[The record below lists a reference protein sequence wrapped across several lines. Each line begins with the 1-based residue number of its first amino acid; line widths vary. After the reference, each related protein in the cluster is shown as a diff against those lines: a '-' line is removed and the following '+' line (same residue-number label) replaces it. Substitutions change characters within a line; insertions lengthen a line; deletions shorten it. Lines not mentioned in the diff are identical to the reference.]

1 MITKENFEATVGTK
15 QVSLFELRNGKGMK
29 LSVTNF
35 GARVVELWVSDK
47 KGDFKDIVLGYDRI
61 DKYLNNKGE
70 RFLGA
75 VCGRF
80 ANRIGKGCF
89 SIGEKEYHLPLNNN
103 GQTLHGGLKG
113 FDSVVW
119 DVIAVNDTQIK
130 FRYVSADMEEGF
142 PGTLQVDMCYELT
155 EDNEFRITYKGM
167 TDMPT
172 HINLTH
178 HSFFN
183 LKGEGMGCIN
193 NHILQINGSA
203 YLPVDKVLIPFG
215 TCESVV
221 NTPMDFLKPTSIGCR
236 LDKPFS
242 QLEIAGGYDHCWVLD
257 RNGND
262 NIQLAATVWEPVS
275 GRCMEVWTDQPGLQF
290 YGGNFFDRK
299 TPSKNGRSSYEYRG
313 AFALETQHFPD
324 TPNQPSFPSTL
335 LIPNNEYRHT
345 CIYKFFTEV

>member
-1 MITKENFEATVGTK
+1 MITKERFEATIGGKRVFLIMLCN
-15 QVSLFELRNGKGMK
+15 SNGIKM
-29 LSVTNF
+29 SVTNF
-35 GARVVELWVSDK
+35 GARVVELWVPDK
-47 KGDFKDIVLGYDRI
+47 RGDFEDIVLGYDSI

-80 ANRIGKGCF
+80 ANRISKGHF
-89 SIGEKEYHLPLNNN
+89 SIGEKDYYLPLNNN

-119 DVIAVNDTQIK
+119 ELISANDTQLK
-130 FRYVSADMEEGF
+130 FRYTSPDMEEGF

-155 EDNEFRITYKGM
+155 DDNEFRITYKAT
-167 TDMPT
+167 TDKPT
-172 HINLTH
+172 PVNLTH

-183 LKGEGMGCIN
+183 LKGEGRGNIN

-203 YLPVDKVLIPFG
+203 YIPVNEVLIPFG
-215 TCESVV
+215 TYEPVA
-221 NTPMDFLKPTSIGCR
+221 NTPMDFLRPTSIGYR
-236 LDKPFS
+236 LNGPFS

-257 RNGND
+257 GND
-262 NIQLAATVWEPVS
+262 KDNIKLAATVWEPVS
-275 GRCMEVWTDQPGLQF
+275 SRCMEVWTDQPGIQF
-290 YGGNFFDRK
+290 YSGNFFDGK
-299 TPSKNGRSSYEYRG
+299 TQSKNGHSSYDYRG

-335 LIPNNEYRHT
+335 LMPNNEYKHT
-345 CIYKFFTEV
+345 CIYKFFTKV